1 MTESKLYFKF
11 HRTTGFVR
19 RPCFC
24 RVVLLGA
31 LSCAKPA
38 WGVRTRLLIRTWPG
52 PAPVAPF
59 LYIFTPKIQTWAQ
72 GGDEQLF
79 NQPRPPVR
87 ASHGSGSF
95 KQICRG
101 VMQRNC
107 WKFSPNSCGKIYPG
121 FRSED
126 ASLHLSMGIS
136 TAPFRDFFCHEGTF
150 LSLSGGAFLWRHLWI
165 KKESNHPVAV
175 NIINVHVL
183 GFLWEGTFQA
193 MLRKELSHPS
203 GGSQPPR
210 SWKISLVTHSL
221 CSFFESAV
229 GCKTKSFFYRIFNFA
244 RVLKAVDPSQT
255 SLDYSWNQ
263 GS

>member
-107 WKFSPNSCGKIYPG
+107 WKVSPNSCGKIYPG

-136 TAPFRDFFCHEGTF
+136 TAPFRDFFLPRRDIFITIRWGFSVKLPLNKEGVEPPCCCKYYKCSCLGFSLGKNIPGRAEEGAVSPFWWFSATQELENQFGNSFSVLFLWVSCGLQDQVIF
-150 LSLSGGAFLWRHLWI
+150 LSNL
-165 KKESNHPVAV
+165 
-175 NIINVHVL
+175 
-183 GFLWEGTFQA
+183 
-193 MLRKELSHPS
+193 
-203 GGSQPPR
+203 
-210 SWKISLVTHSL
+210 
-221 CSFFESAV
+221 
-229 GCKTKSFFYRIFNFA
+229 
-244 RVLKAVDPSQT
+244 
-255 SLDYSWNQ
+255 
-263 GS
+263 